1 MYFFLYSVVLVCV
14 YISIVIL
21 TQLVSLHFLFH
32 SLTVDEMGQKVRSA
46 FGDGTII
53 SSMEGSTTSASRYK
67 IKLPYG
73 MGYVRASSIVHALPS
88 DDETKYVRREGF
100 MEVLKTKD
108 EATDRKLKMK
118 QDVQCRLTFGT
129 EKVYLFMRL
138 YCMVITMLNSAK
150 EHLDSI
156 APCPEKDNA
165 HFWRSDS
172 SDKMDIDEEDG
183 ESKERKEACIGYRG
197 LISSLQ
203 EIDLDFKSFEV
214 RCRTIS
220 KDKVFLFAALPR
232 LLEKCAD
239 ALVKVSREDVILP
252 LFDISQC
259 KHVVRFL
266 Y

>member
-1 MYFFLYSVVLVCV
+1 
-14 YISIVIL
+14 
-21 TQLVSLHFLFH
+21 
-32 SLTVDEMGQKVRSA
+32 
-46 FGDGTII
+46 
-53 SSMEGSTTSASRYK
+53 
-67 IKLPYG
+67 
-73 MGYVRASSIVHALPS
+73 
-88 DDETKYVRREGF
+88 

-118 QDVQCRLTFGT
+118 HDVQCRLTFGT

-138 YCMVITMLNSAK
+138 YCMLITMLNSAK

-156 APCPEKDNA
+156 APSPEKDNA

-172 SDKMDIDEEDG
+172 SDKMDIDEDDG
-183 ESKERKEACIGYRG
+183 ESKERKETCIGYRG

-203 EIDLDFKSFEV
+203 EVDLDFKSFEV
-214 RCRTIS
+214 RCRRIS

-259 KHVVRFL
+259 KHVDPLLQRKQSLDVTGDASYRIQYHPLEGLIHFAYL
-266 Y
+266 PKEVDFPTSARPIISSATLSETPNSKASGDSNTNKVLPWRGNGNEGPSK